1 MRTNRKLA
9 LATLRCHGRTPHRG
23 SVLVAALVCMLVVMM
38 VLGIMFQGV
47 VRAHR
52 QLHRERDL
60 RQTELLLQ
68 AGCDRAAV
76 QLSNAEDYHGETWNL
91 PADMIVGAGRGR
103 VTIETT
109 RTVSQLVWEV
119 KVVAEYPQDSET
131 SIRRSRTFQLPI
143 QVHSQPE

>member
-1 MRTNRKLA
+1 MRTHRKPGLWP
-9 LATLRCHGRTPHRG
+9 LRRPGRLSRRG

-38 VLGIMFQGV
+38 ILGIMFQGV

-68 AGCDRAAV
+68 AGCDRAAF
-76 QLSNAEDYHGETWNL
+76 QLSNADDYHGETWNL
-91 PADMIVGAGRGR
+91 PADMVVGAGRGR
-103 VTIETT
+103 VTIETI
-109 RTVSQLVWEV
+109 RSGSPPVWEV
-119 KVVAEYPQDSET
+119 KVVAEYPQGSET

-143 QVHSQPE
+143 QVHRQ

>member
-1 MRTNRKLA
+1 MRTNRKPGVRS
-9 LATLRCHGRTPHRG
+9 LRCHGHRPRRG
-23 SVLVAALVCMLVVMM
+23 AVLVAALVCMLVVMM
-38 VLGIMFQGV
+38 ILGSMFQGV

-76 QLSNAEDYHGETWNL
+76 QLLNTDDYHGETWNL
-91 PADMIVGAGRGR
+91 PPDMVVGTGRGR

-109 RTVSQLVWEV
+109 RTGSQPAWEV
-119 KVVAEYPQDSET
+119 KVVAEYPQGSDT

-143 QVHSQPE
+143 QVQRQ

>member
-1 MRTNRKLA
+1 MKTTRKPGVRP
-9 LATLRCHGRTPHRG
+9 LRCHRRRPRRG

-38 VLGIMFQGV
+38 ILGIMFQGV

-76 QLSNAEDYHGETWNL
+76 QLSNAEEYHGETWSL
-91 PADMIVGAGRGR
+91 PADMVVGAGRGR

-109 RTVSQLVWEV
+109 RSGSQPTWEV
-119 KVVAEYPQDSET
+119 KVVAEYPQGSET

-143 QVHSQPE
+143 QIHSQQE

>member
-1 MRTNRKLA
+1 MRTNRKPSLPR
-9 LATLRCHGRTPHRG
+9 LRHRGRRPRRG
-23 SVLVAALVCMLVVMM
+23 SVLVATLVCMLVVMM
-38 VLGIMFQGV
+38 ILGIMFQGA

-52 QLHRERDL
+52 QLYRERDL

-68 AGCDRAAV
+68 AGCDRAAF

-91 PADMIVGAGRGR
+91 PADMVVGAGRGR

-109 RTVSQLVWEV
+109 RSGSQPTWDV
-119 KVVAEYPQDSET
+119 KVVAEYPQGSDT

-143 QVHSQPE
+143 QAHRQ

>member
-1 MRTNRKLA
+1 MRTNRKPVLA
-9 LATLRCHGRTPHRG
+9 PLRCRGRPPRRG

-38 VLGIMFQGV
+38 ILGSMFQGV
-47 VRAHR
+47 VRARR

-68 AGCDRAAV
+68 AGCDRAAF
-76 QLSNAEDYHGETWNL
+76 QLSNADDYHGETWNL
-91 PADMIVGAGRGR
+91 PADMVVGAGRGR

-109 RTVSQLVWEV
+109 RSGSQPVWEV
-119 KVVAEYPQDSET
+119 KVVAEYPQGSET

-143 QVHSQPE
+143 QVHRQ

>member
-1 MRTNRKLA
+1 
-9 LATLRCHGRTPHRG
+9 
-23 SVLVAALVCMLVVMM
+23 MLVVMM
-38 VLGIMFQGV
+38 ILGIMFQGV

-68 AGCDRAAV
+68 AGCDRAAI

-91 PADMIVGAGRGR
+91 PANMIVGAGRGR

-109 RTVSQLVWEV
+109 RNGSQPVWEV
-119 KVVAEYPQDSET
+119 KVVAEYPQGSET

>member
-1 MRTNRKLA
+1 MRTNGKPGVQL
-9 LATLRCHGRTPHRG
+9 LRRRSRRPRRG

-38 VLGIMFQGV
+38 ILGIMFQGV

-68 AGCDRAAV
+68 AGCDRAAF
-76 QLSNAEDYHGETWNL
+76 QLSNANDYHGETWNL
-91 PADMIVGAGRGR
+91 PADMVVGTGRGR
-103 VTIETT
+103 VTIETIPSDS
-109 RTVSQLVWEV
+109 RPAWEV
-119 KVVAEYPQDSET
+119 KVVAEYPQGGDT

-143 QVHSQPE
+143 QIHRQ

>member
-1 MRTNRKLA
+1 MRTNRKPVLPP
-9 LATLRCHGRTPHRG
+9 LRRHGRRPRRG

-38 VLGIMFQGV
+38 ILGSMFQGV

-68 AGCDRAAV
+68 AGCDRAAF
-76 QLSNAEDYHGETWNL
+76 QLSNADEYHGETWNL
-91 PADMIVGAGRGR
+91 PADMVVGAGRGR

-109 RTVSQLVWEV
+109 RSGSEPVWEI
-119 KVVAEYPQDSET
+119 KVVAEYPQGSET

-143 QVHSQPE
+143 QVHRQ